1 MLRKHIKIENNR
13 WYYHCD
19 RLGMIVWQDMVNSG
33 SRYKSWFVT
42 YLATFMSLFDISCS
56 DKFNHLFART
66 SKKGRKEFIK
76 ETMQTIDTLSNHPSI
91 AAWVIFNEGWGQFE
105 TNKITKLVRKADSS
119 RLIDQASGWFDQGGG
134 DIKSIHNYFFPLR
147 LFKKENR
154 AYALTEYG
162 GYTQII
168 KHHNTADKCYGYGDC
183 KNCKE
188 LKKRYKKREKEISS
202 LIPHGL
208 CASIYTQLSDIE
220 NELNGILTYDRKV
233 NKMTEHNIKCQ

>member
-1 MLRKHIKIENNR
+1 
-13 WYYHCD
+13 
-19 RLGMIVWQDMVNSG
+19 
-33 SRYKSWFVT
+33 
-42 YLATFMSLFDISCS
+42 MSLFDISCS

-76 ETMQTIDTLSNHPSI
+76 ETMQTIGTLSNHPAI

-105 TNKITKLVRKADSS
+105 TNKITKLVRKADNS

-168 KHHNTADKCYGYGDC
+168 KHHNTADKCYGYGAC
-183 KNCKE
+183 KNSRE
-188 LKKRYKKREKEISS
+188 LKKRYQQREKEVSA
-202 LIPHGL
+202 LIPKGL

-220 NELNGILTYDRKV
+220 NELNGILTYDRAV
-233 NKMTEHNIKCQ
+233 NKF

>member
-1 MLRKHIKIENNR
+1 
-13 WYYHCD
+13 
-19 RLGMIVWQDMVNSG
+19 MVNSG

-56 DKFNHLFART
+56 DNFNHLFART

-105 TNKITKLVRKADSS
+105 TNKITKLVRKADNS

-168 KHHNTADKCYGYGDC
+168 KHHNTADKCYGYGAC
-183 KNCKE
+183 KNSRE
-188 LKKRYKKREKEISS
+188 LKKRYQQREKEVSA
-202 LIPHGL
+202 LIPKGL

-220 NELNGILTYDRKV
+220 NELNGILTYDRAV
-233 NKMTEHNIKCQ
+233 NKF